1 MVWSFVISR
10 FPHQGWLVSLSL
22 RGASL
27 MGKRYSTVFGRNP
40 SEMVSE
46 CCLSYKQGH
55 VGIYNFWRFSVNWTL
70 NNCDVCCKLLS
81 LGVISHSFRVYFFTN
96 ETWNDLPVPAEA
108 SGNLLGKTLLT
119 PNRGLA
125 ETGVEHPLP
134 YHGLS
139 GGTPVHITQRSR
151 GNDKIVVWL

>member
-1 MVWSFVISR
+1 MFVASCCHSESFHT
-10 FPHQGWLVSLSL
+10 FLEF
-22 RGASL
+22 
-27 MGKRYSTVFGRNP
+27 T
-40 SEMVSE
+40 
-46 CCLSYKQGH
+46 
-55 VGIYNFWRFSVNWTL
+55 
-70 NNCDVCCKLLS
+70 
-81 LGVISHSFRVYFFTN
+81 FFTN
-96 ETWNDLPVPAEA
+96 EAWNDLPVPAEA

-119 PNRGLA
+119 PSRGLA